1 LIGIFREQSSSQA
14 MAEDKEGG
22 LLSFTGKELTGNP
35 CVKEVYLG
43 G

>member
-1 LIGIFREQSSSQA
+1 